1 MTKATMRSLF
11 AFAGEHSGDL
21 HGGALLGALRGRQPN
36 LHMFGVGGP
45 EMQAQGLSVHLP
57 MEQFQ
62 VFGFTDILAK
72 FPRLWG
78 QFRQTHNLIQR
89 ENPDCVLL
97 IDYPGFNLR
106 LARVLRQKGYRGKI
120 VQYISPTVWAWGR
133 GRIQKLAD
141 SADLLLT
148 IFPFEPP
155 LFSHT
160 KLKVRFVGHPLIERI
175 QRYSYHP
182 HWYSACGIQNTEKI
196 LAVFPGSRTREIQ
209 RLFPRQMASA
219 IQLRQYDPSISILVS
234 CTHESQRSLLEQEIR
249 RAGQTLG
256 RDVVL
261 VPKHFT
267 YELMQSAHIALAK
280 SGTVTLE
287 LALHGKPT
295 VVVYDISMLN
305 TLIAR
310 YILGLKLPHYCIVNI
325 LCGRTIFPEFIE
337 QSFTAVDLYH
347 ALQQLHIDGPER
359 RRCLTGCQEARQAL
373 LTASGDSASDTAAL
387 AIEELF

>member
-1 MTKATMRSLF
+1 MTERTMRSLF

-21 HGGALLGALRGRQPN
+21 HGGALLGALRSRQPH
-36 LHMFGVGGP
+36 LHLFGVGGP
-45 EMQAQGLSVHLP
+45 EMRAQGMSVHLP

-72 FPRLWG
+72 FPRLWR
-78 QFRQTHNLIQR
+78 QFRQTRDLIQR
-89 ENPDCVLL
+89 ENPNCVLL

-106 LARVLRQKGYRGKI
+106 LARALRQKGYGGKI

-141 SADLLLT
+141 CADLLLA

-160 KLKVRFVGHPLIERI
+160 KLPVRFVGHPLIERM
-175 QRYSYHP
+175 QCYSYNP
-182 HWYSACGIQNTEKI
+182 HWYSTCKLQSTDKI
-196 LAVFPGSRTREIQ
+196 LAVFPGSRTGEIQ
-209 RLFPRQMASA
+209 RLFPRQLAAA
-219 IQLRQYDPSISILVS
+219 IQLRQRDPRIKIAVS
-234 CTHESQRSLLEQEIR
+234 CAQESQCGLLEQEVR
-249 RAGQTLG
+249 RVGQALG
-256 RDVVL
+256 EDIVL

-267 YELMQSAHIALAK
+267 YELMQSAHMALAK

-295 VVVYDISMLN
+295 VVVYDISTLN

-310 YILGLKLPHYCIVNI
+310 HILGLKLPHYCIVNI
-325 LCGRTIFPEFIE
+325 LCGRTVFPEFIE
-337 QSFTAVDLYH
+337 QSFTANDLSQ
-347 ALQQLHIDGPER
+347 ALLQLHIDGPKR
-359 RRCLTGCQEARQAL
+359 QHCLTGCQETRKAL
-373 LTASGDSASDTAAL
+373 LTASGDSASDTAAA